1 VTYGDFWTLDI
12 QVTYKPRAAKSATAA
27 VRDVL
32 YEYAQLIEDRAKA
45 WAPVETGELRD
56 SIYVEV
62 IDGGVRIHAGEGLP
76 DGRAKFQEYGFHH
89 YQTGKWIQNPY
100 ARPAMESYKRQ
111 FREALKRA
119 LVSSI

>member
-1 VTYGDFWTLDI
+1 MSYGDFWTLDI
-12 QVTYKPRAAKSATAA
+12 QVTYKPRAAKTATQA
-27 VRDVL
+27 VQEVL
-32 YEYAQLIEDRAKA
+32 ALYADLIEARAKA

-119 LVSSI
+119 LVSSL

>member
-1 VTYGDFWTLDI
+1 MWTLDVR
-12 QVTYKPRAAKSATAA
+12 VTYKPRAARTATAA

-32 YEYAQLIEDRAKA
+32 SEYAQLIEDRAKA

-62 IDGGVRIHAGEGLP
+62 IDGGVRLHAGEGLP

-100 ARPAMESYKRQ
+100 ARPALESYKRQ
-111 FREALKRA
+111 FRAALKQA
-119 LVSSI
+119 LMSPL